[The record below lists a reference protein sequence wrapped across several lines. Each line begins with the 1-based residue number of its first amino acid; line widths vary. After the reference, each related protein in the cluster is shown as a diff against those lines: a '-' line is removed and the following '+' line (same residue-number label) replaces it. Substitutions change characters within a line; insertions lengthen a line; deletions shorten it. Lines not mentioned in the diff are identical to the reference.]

1 MEEEAIIKRKYSIP
15 YEMFGE
21 AFITFQKKFVYPRN
35 TVMASLLI
43 VAAAL
48 NVVYIAQ
55 GKATTFG
62 YVLVLVCLALAFVNW
77 YNPKKLRRNLMESIK
92 GIENDVYQL
101 QVMADKLII
110 GTVIEPEE
118 NGERQ
123 KEEYEEVFGDT
134 PKAEEIRDT
143 EIYLTKD
150 VRVIEKKDFFMV
162 YLKRAMFYVIP
173 KKYFTEEEITVMQ
186 IHFQKKLEK
195 NYSADKSLS
204 KTTVKRN

>member
-143 EIYLTKD
+143 EIYLTID
-150 VRVIEKKDFFMV
+150 LR
-162 YLKRAMFYVIP
+162 
-173 KKYFTEEEITVMQ
+173 
-186 IHFQKKLEK
+186 
-195 NYSADKSLS
+195 
-204 KTTVKRN
+204 